1 MTYDNIGTDRR
12 LNFSV
17 IGPAAN
23 EVVRLEG
30 FCKSLRVLVIASAKF
45 KEIYGQPLVQLG
57 RHEAAGIR
65 GGLEA

>member
-1 MTYDNIGTDRR
+1 MTYGNNGTDRR

-23 EVVRLEG
+23 KVVRPEG
-30 FCKSLRVLVIASAKF
+30 FCKSLRVPVIASAKF
-45 KEIYGQPLVQLG
+45 KEIYGQPLVHLG
-57 RHEAAGIR
+57 RHEAAGIK